1 MSLRDNPLGELKV
14 PLTWAAAVALIVAAV
29 VAIAFLISDRRETF
43 QAEAYGATRRASD
56 TVLAPV
62 GNVLSAPARWTG
74 SGVDTVRG
82 YFFAVSENRRLKAEL
97 KEMRQWRDVAIALRD
112 TNDRYRT
119 LLGLRTDPP
128 IPMVAA
134 RIVTDSR
141 GPFANTRLANSGE
154 EKGVKAEIRS

>member
-1 MSLRDNPLGELKV
+1 VSLRDNPLGELKV

-74 SGVDTVRG
+74 S
-82 YFFAVSENRRLKAEL
+82 ASAAASSIP
-97 KEMRQWRDVAIALRD
+97 AI
-112 TNDRYRT
+112 
-119 LLGLRTDPP
+119 
-128 IPMVAA
+128 
-134 RIVTDSR
+134 SR
-141 GPFANTRLANSGE
+141 S
-154 EKGVKAEIRS
+154 IR